1 MDSRLRGNDGLFMNF
16 FEHQD
21 QARRKTGHLVL
32 LFALAVLLLIGMT
45 QVLFMGV
52 LAWLNGVPLQ
62 EWQLAMQYFS
72 LPTLLKVAAVIGLIV
87 ALASG
92 YKLLQLS
99 SGGKV
104 VAESLGGRL
113 LNINSDDADER
124 KLLNVVQE
132 MAIAS
137 GTPVP
142 PVYLI
147 EEEGINAFA
156 AGYKPIDA
164 VIGVTRGCV
173 QQLDRD
179 ELQGV
184 IAHEFSH
191 IFNGDM
197 RLNVRLIG
205 VLNGILVLGMIGY
218 FILRSVSRTGY
229 RSRSSKNN
237 SALPFLALGAGLMAI
252 GYAGTFFGNW
262 IKAAVSRQREF
273 LADSSA
279 VQFTR
284 NPAGISGAL
293 KKIGGFSAGSKI
305 EHPQAGEMS
314 HMFFGQAVKP
324 FFSSLMATHPPLS
337 ERISRIDP
345 AWNGRFD
352 SAAST
357 SSTSTYR
364 EPQTDA
370 AFSGGATS
378 GFAPAAVPMA
388 AATASDELLNSI
400 GGTDDKHVLYAH
412 NLLASL
418 PESVRDAASEPY
430 GARALVYCLLL
441 DRDEAI
447 REKQWQLLK
456 ENANSVVFG
465 FTRQLS
471 ASFVME
477 AEYRLPLLELSLPA
491 LKQLTS
497 EQFEQFRKNVV
508 NLMQADARIELHEWA
523 LYRVLL
529 HHLQPS
535 KTKLAELGSIRSLKL
550 VGKACGL
557 LLSAM
562 AEAGADNDEA
572 AQQCFVAATKTLG
585 LHRLQFVSRDEY
597 ELVDLS
603 RALQVLNRLQPL
615 QKPRLL
621 KALCACVSHDGVIKP
636 VEVEL
641 IRAIA
646 LNLDCPMPPLVLN

>member
-1 MDSRLRGNDGLFMNF
+1 MNF

-21 QARRKTGHLVL
+21 QARRKTGHLVV
-32 LFALAVLLLIGMT
+32 LFVLAVLLLIGMT
-45 QVLFMGV
+45 QLLVMGV
-52 LAWLNGVPLQ
+52 LGWLNGVPLQ
-62 EWQLAMQYFS
+62 EWQQAFQYFS
-72 LPTLLKVAAVIGLIV
+72 LPTLLKVAAAIGMIV
-87 ALASG
+87 TLASG

-99 SGGKV
+99 GGGKV
-104 VAESLGGRL
+104 VAEAMGGRL

-142 PVYLI
+142 PVYLM
-147 EEEGINAFA
+147 EEDGINAFA
-156 AGYKPIDA
+156 AGYKPTDA

-197 RLNVRLIG
+197 RLNIRLIG
-205 VLNGILVLGMIGY
+205 VLNGILVIGMIGY

-305 EHPQAGEMS
+305 EHPQAGELS

-324 FFSSLMATHPPLS
+324 FLSSMMATHPPLA
-337 ERISRIDP
+337 ERISRVDP
-345 AWNGRFD
+345 NWNGRFD
-352 SAAST
+352 SASQTAST
-357 SSTSTYR
+357 TASNSYQQ
-364 EPQTDA
+364 PQTSA
-370 AFSGGATS
+370 SALSGAVS
-378 GFAPAAVPMA
+378 GFTPGASSVV
-388 AATASDELLNSI
+388 ATAVSDELLNSI
-400 GGTDDKHVLYAH
+400 GGTDDKHVDYAR

-418 PESVRDAASEPY
+418 PEEVLDAASEPY

-441 DRDEAI
+441 DNDDSV
-447 REKQWQLLK
+447 REKQWSLLK
-456 ENANSVVFG
+456 ENANSVVFS
-465 FTRQLS
+465 FTRQLHV
-471 ASFVME
+471 SFEMD
-477 AEYRLPLLELSLPA
+477 AQLRLPLLELSLSA
-491 LKQLTS
+491 LKQLTT
-497 EQFEQFRKNVV
+497 EQYDQFRKNVIS
-508 NLMQADARIELHEWA
+508 LMQADARIDLHEWA

-529 HHLQPS
+529 HHLSPA
-535 KTKLAELGSIRSLKL
+535 KIKLAELGSIRSLKL

-562 AEAGADNDEA
+562 AEAGAEKGEA
-572 AQQCFVAATKTLG
+572 GLQQAQQSFAVATKTLG
-585 LHRLQFVSRDEY
+585 LHRLQLVRRDEY
-597 ELVDLS
+597 ELADLS
-603 RALQVLNRLQPL
+603 RALQVLCRLQPL

-621 KALCACVSHDGVIKP
+621 KALCACVTHDGEIKP

-646 LNLDCPMPPLVLN
+646 LNLDCPMPPLVVNR

>member
-1 MDSRLRGNDGLFMNF
+1 MNF

-21 QARRKTGHLVL
+21 QARRKTGHLVV
-32 LFALAVLLLIGMT
+32 LFVLAVLLLIGMT
-45 QVLFMGV
+45 QVLVMGV
-52 LAWLNGVPLQ
+52 MAWLDGVPLQ

-72 LPTLLKVAAVIGLIV
+72 LPTLLKVAAAIGLIV

-99 SGGKV
+99 GGGKV
-104 VAESLGGRL
+104 VAEAMGGRL

-137 GTPVP
+137 GSPVP
-142 PVYLI
+142 PVYLL
-147 EEEGINAFA
+147 EEDGINAFA
-156 AGYKPIDA
+156 AGYKPTDA

-197 RLNVRLIG
+197 RLNIRLIG
-205 VLNGILVLGMIGY
+205 VLNGILVIGIIGY

-237 SALPFLALGAGLMAI
+237 SALPFLVLGAGLMAI

-293 KKIGGFSAGSKI
+293 RKIGGFSAGSKI

-324 FFSSLMATHPPLS
+324 FLSSMMATHPPLA

-345 AWNGRFD
+345 NWNGRFD
-352 SAAST
+352 SASHTASATT
-357 SSTSTYR
+357 SRSD
-364 EPQTDA
+364 QQ
-370 AFSGGATS
+370 FHATAGDSAGVVS
-378 GFAPAAVPMA
+378 GFASAVSVTA
-388 AATASDELLNSI
+388 TTASNELLSSI
-400 GGTDDKHVLYAH
+400 GGTDDKHMDYAH

-418 PESVRDAASEPY
+418 SAEVLNAASEPY
-430 GARALVYCLLL
+430 GARALVYALLL
-441 DRDEAI
+441 DSNEVV
-447 REKQWQLLK
+447 REKQWQLLE
-456 ENANSVVFG
+456 ENANSVVFSL
-465 FTRQLS
+465 TRQLYM
-471 ASFVME
+471 SFEM
-477 AEYRLPLLELSLPA
+477 AAQYRLPLLELSLPA
-491 LKQLTS
+491 LKQLTA
-497 EQFEQFRKNVV
+497 EQYDQFRQNVV
-508 NLMQADARIELHEWA
+508 ALMQADARIDLHEWA

-529 HHLQPS
+529 HHLSPT

-572 AQQCFVAATKTLG
+572 ARQSFTMAAKTLG
-585 LHRLQFVSRDEY
+585 LQRLQFACRDEY
-597 ELVDLS
+597 ELADLS

-621 KALCACVSHDGVIKP
+621 KALCVCVSHDEVIEP

-646 LNLDCPMPPLVLN
+646 LNLDCPMPPLIINNEWKN

>member
-1 MDSRLRGNDGLFMNF
+1 MNF

-21 QARRKTGHLVL
+21 QARRKTGHLVI
-32 LFALAVLLLIGMT
+32 LFALAVVLLISLT
-45 QVLFMGV
+45 QLLVVGV
-52 LAWLNGVPLQ
+52 LAWLNGIPLT
-62 EWQLAMQYFS
+62 EWQLAAQFFS
-72 LPTLLKVAAVIGLIV
+72 WSTLLKIAGGIGAIV
-87 ALASG
+87 LLASF
-92 YKLLQLS
+92 YKLAQLS

-137 GTPVP
+137 GSPVP

-147 EEEGINAFA
+147 EEAGINAFA
-156 AGYKPIDA
+156 AGYKSVDA

-173 QQLDRD
+173 QQLDRE

-205 VLNGILVLGMIGY
+205 ILHGILVLGMVGY

-229 RSRSSKNN
+229 RSRSRKNSN
-237 SALPFLALGAGLMAI
+237 ALPFLALGAGLMAI
-252 GYAGTFFGNW
+252 GYTGTFFGNW

-293 KKIGGFSAGSKI
+293 KKIGGLSAGSVI

-314 HMFFGQAVKP
+314 HLFFGQAVKP
-324 FFSSLMATHPPLS
+324 FFSRLMATHPPLS

-352 SAAST
+352 AASSA
-357 SSTSTYR
+357 SSKNANR
-364 EPQTDA
+364 EPQADA
-370 AFSGGATS
+370 GFSNAAAT
-378 GFAPAAVPMA
+378 GFAPATASVVAM
-388 AATASDELLNSI
+388 TASDELLNSI
-400 GGTDDKHVLYAH
+400 GGTDDKHVDYAH
-412 NLLASL
+412 NLLGSL

-441 DRDEAI
+441 DDDEVI

-456 ENANSVVFG
+456 ENANSVVFS
-465 FTRQLS
+465 FTRQLNM
-471 ASFVME
+471 SFEMD
-477 AEYRLPLLELSLPA
+477 AQYRLPLLELSLPA
-491 LKQLTS
+491 LKQLTD
-497 EQFEQFRKNVV
+497 EQYGQFRKNVV
-508 NLMQADARIELHEWA
+508 SLMQADARVDLHEWA
-523 LYRVLL
+523 IYRVLL
-529 HHLQPS
+529 HHLSPT

-562 AEAGADNDEA
+562 AEAGADNDES
-572 AQQCFVAATKTLG
+572 AQQSFAAATNTLG
-585 LHRLQFVSRDEY
+585 LHRLQFVRRKEY
-597 ELVDLS
+597 ELADLS
-603 RALQVLNRLQPL
+603 RALQQLCRLQPL

-621 KALCACVSHDGVIKP
+621 KALCTCVSHDGVIKP

-646 LNLDCPMPPLVLN
+646 LNLDCPMPPLVLD

>member
-1 MDSRLRGNDGLFMNF
+1 MNF

-21 QARRKTGHLVL
+21 KARRKTGHLVM
-32 LFALAVLLLIGMT
+32 LFVLAVVFLIGLT
-45 QVLFMGV
+45 QLLMVGV
-52 LAWLNGVPLQ
+52 IAWMNGVPLQ
-62 EWQLAMQYFS
+62 EWQLALQYFNW
-72 LPTLLKVAAVIGLIV
+72 PTFLKVAAAIGLIV

-92 YKLLQLS
+92 YKMAQLS

-104 VAESLGGRL
+104 VAEAMGGRL
-113 LNINSDDADER
+113 ISHNSDDADER

-137 GTPVP
+137 GIPVP

-147 EEEGINAFA
+147 EEQGINAFA
-156 AGYKPIDA
+156 AGYKPSDA

-173 QQLDRD
+173 EQLDRD

-184 IAHEFSH
+184 VAHEFSH

-197 RLNVRLIG
+197 RLNIRLIG
-205 VLNGILVLGMIGY
+205 VLHGILVIGIIGY
-218 FILRSVSRTGY
+218 FVLRSASHSGY

-237 SALPFLALGAGLMAI
+237 NALPFLALGAGLMVI

-293 KKIGGFSAGSKI
+293 KKIGGFSAGSEI
-305 EHPQAGEMS
+305 EHPEAREIS

-324 FFSSLMATHPPLS
+324 FLSSMMATHPPLQ
-337 ERISRIDP
+337 ERIARIDP
-345 AWNGRFD
+345 SWNGSLD
-352 SAAST
+352 SASQSTTADMHVQTEAAAGFAASN
-357 SSTSTYR
+357 SS
-364 EPQTDA
+364 
-370 AFSGGATS
+370 
-378 GFAPAAVPMA
+378 FAPAASAVT
-388 AATASDELLNSI
+388 AATAHAELLDNI
-400 GGTDDKHVLYAH
+400 GVVDNKHVGYAQD
-412 NLLASL
+412 LLASL
-418 PESVRDAASEPY
+418 PSKVLDAASEPY

-441 DRDEAI
+441 DTDEAI

-471 ASFVME
+471 MSIEMT

-491 LKQLTS
+491 LKQLS
-497 EQFEQFRKNVV
+497 AEQYEQFRKNVV
-508 NLMQADARIELHEWA
+508 ILMQADGRVDLHEWA

-562 AEAGADNDEA
+562 AQAGADNDEA
-572 AQQCFVAATKTLG
+572 AQQSFATATSILG
-585 LHRLQFVSRDEY
+585 LKRLQFVRRDEY
-597 ELVDLS
+597 DLTDLS
-603 RALQVLNRLQPL
+603 RALQLLGRLQPL

-621 KALCACVSHDGVIKP
+621 KALCACVTHDGEIKP
-636 VEVEL
+636 IEVEL

-646 LNLDCPMPPLVLN
+646 LNLDCPMPPLVLE

>member
-1 MDSRLRGNDGLFMNF
+1 MNF

-21 QARRKTGHLVL
+21 QARRKTGHLVV
-32 LFALAVLLLIGMT
+32 LFVLAVLLLIGMT
-45 QVLFMGV
+45 QVLVMGV
-52 LAWLNGVPLQ
+52 MAWLNGVPLQ

-72 LPTLLKVAAVIGLIV
+72 LPALLKVAAVIGLVV

-99 SGGKV
+99 GGGKV
-104 VAESLGGRL
+104 VAEAMGGRL

-137 GTPVP
+137 GSPVP
-142 PVYLI
+142 PVYLM
-147 EEEGINAFA
+147 EEDGINAFA
-156 AGYKPIDA
+156 AGYKPSDA

-197 RLNVRLIG
+197 RLNIRLIG
-205 VLNGILVLGMIGY
+205 VLNGILVIGMIGY

-324 FFSSLMATHPPLS
+324 FLSSMMATHPPLA

-345 AWNGRFD
+345 SWNGRFD
-352 SAAST
+352 SASHTAPATAS
-357 SSTSTYR
+357 SSHQQSQASAR
-364 EPQTDA
+364 A
-370 AFSGGATS
+370 SGGAVS
-378 GFAPAAVPMA
+378 GFASAASAVA
-388 AATASDELLNSI
+388 ATTASDELLNSI
-400 GGTDDKHVLYAH
+400 GGTDDKHVDYAH
-412 NLLASL
+412 KLLDSL
-418 PESVRDAASEPY
+418 PAEVLDAASEPY

-441 DRDEAI
+441 DNDESI
-447 REKQWQLLK
+447 REKQWQLLQ
-456 ENANSVVFG
+456 ENANSVVFS
-465 FTRQLS
+465 FTRQLHV
-471 ASFVME
+471 SFRMV

-491 LKQLTS
+491 LKQLTA
-497 EQFEQFRKNVV
+497 EQYEQFRKNVIA
-508 NLMQADARIELHEWA
+508 LMQADARIDLHEWA

-562 AEAGADNDEA
+562 AEAGVDKGEA
-572 AQQCFVAATKTLG
+572 GLEQAQESFSAATKTLG
-585 LHRLQFVSRDEY
+585 LKRLQFVRRDEY
-597 ELVDLS
+597 ELADLS
-603 RALQVLNRLQPL
+603 RALQVLCRLQPL

-621 KALCACVSHDGVIKP
+621 KALCVCVTHDGEIKP
-636 VEVEL
+636 VEIEL

-646 LNLDCPMPPLVLN
+646 LNLDCPMPPFILD

>member
-1 MDSRLRGNDGLFMNF
+1 MNF

-21 QARRKTGHLVL
+21 QARRKTGHLVV
-32 LFALAVLLLIGMT
+32 LFVLAVLLLIGMT
-45 QVLFMGV
+45 QVLVMGV
-52 LAWLNGVPLQ
+52 MAWLDGVPLQ

-72 LPTLLKVAAVIGLIV
+72 LPTLLKVAAAIGLIV

-99 SGGKV
+99 GGGKV
-104 VAESLGGRL
+104 VAEAMGGRL

-137 GTPVP
+137 GSPVP
-142 PVYLI
+142 PVYLL
-147 EEEGINAFA
+147 EEDGINAFA
-156 AGYKPIDA
+156 AGYKPTDA

-197 RLNVRLIG
+197 RLNIRLIG
-205 VLNGILVLGMIGY
+205 VLNGILVIGIIGY

-237 SALPFLALGAGLMAI
+237 SALPFLVLGAGLMAI

-293 KKIGGFSAGSKI
+293 RKIGGFSAGSKI

-324 FFSSLMATHPPLS
+324 FLSSMMATHPPLA

-345 AWNGRFD
+345 NWNGRFD
-352 SAAST
+352 SASHTASATT
-357 SSTSTYR
+357 SRSD
-364 EPQTDA
+364 QQ
-370 AFSGGATS
+370 FHATAGDLAGVVS
-378 GFAPAAVPMA
+378 GFASAVSVTA
-388 AATASDELLNSI
+388 TTASNELLSSI
-400 GGTDDKHVLYAH
+400 GGTDDKHMDYAH

-418 PESVRDAASEPY
+418 SAEVLNAASEPY
-430 GARALVYCLLL
+430 GARALVYALLL
-441 DRDEAI
+441 DSNEVV
-447 REKQWQLLK
+447 REKQWQLLE
-456 ENANSVVFG
+456 ENANSVVFSL
-465 FTRQLS
+465 TRQLHM
-471 ASFVME
+471 SFEM
-477 AEYRLPLLELSLPA
+477 AAQYRLPLLELSLPA
-491 LKQLTS
+491 LKQLTA
-497 EQFEQFRKNVV
+497 EQYDQFRQNVV
-508 NLMQADARIELHEWA
+508 ALMQADARIDLHEWA

-529 HHLQPS
+529 HHLSPT

-562 AEAGADNDEA
+562 AEAGAENDEA
-572 AQQCFVAATKTLG
+572 ACQSFTMAAKTLG
-585 LHRLQFVSRDEY
+585 LQRLQFIRRDEY
-597 ELVDLS
+597 ELADLS

-621 KALCACVSHDGVIKP
+621 KALCVCVSHDDVIKP

-646 LNLDCPMPPLVLN
+646 LNLDCPMPPLIINNEWEN